1 MTKETQ
7 NLIFAMAHYA
17 LSQPKIKEVHRIKNL
32 LNRVI
37 LQTREQRRVLN
48 SVIFSRILQEDSL

>member
-1 MTKETQ
+1 MTEETM
-7 NLIFAMAHYA
+7 NLVFAMAHYA
-17 LSQPKIKEVHRIKNL
+17 LSQPKIRDVHRVKNL

-48 SVIFSRILQEDSL
+48 SVIFEALKAM

>member
-1 MTKETQ
+1 MTKETM
-7 NLIFAMAHYA
+7 NLVFAMAHYA
-17 LSQPKIKEVHRIKNL
+17 LSQPKIRDVHRVKNL

-48 SVIFSRILQEDSL
+48 SVIFEALKAM